1 VTGAEA
7 ARRGTILLVEDEP
20 AVARL
25 TELVLVSAGYAV
37 VQANNHMFARN
48 LLAETGFDLVI
59 ADTEMGA
66 RASGLDGLA
75 ELAQTAGSPVLLF
88 SAHRFTQEQ
97 IKAAGLA
104 GAIPKP
110 FDIDEL
116 LAIVEHTLTPTDP
129 GGNGDTATPSS

>member
-1 VTGAEA
+1 MAEA
-7 ARRGTILLVEDEP
+7 ASGDGGAILLVEDEP

-37 VQANNHMFARN
+37 VQATAHVLARE
-48 LLAETGFDLVI
+48 LIAQTRFDLVI

-66 RASGLDGLA
+66 HTSGLNGLA
-75 ELAQTAGSPVLLF
+75 QLAAVAGCPVLLF

-97 IKAAGLA
+97 VGAAGLA
-104 GAIPKP
+104 GVIPKP

-116 LAIVEHTLTPTDP
+116 LAIVERTLSGP
-129 GGNGDTATPSS
+129 GGEAVADNPS